1 MSAKSDC
8 GNHGHRRRR
17 LFQRIIAGILIF
29 LLIALITILLVWA
42 ILRPTKPRF
51 IIQDATVYAFNVSSP
66 NLLTSNFQVTISSR
80 NPNDKVGIYYDRL
93 DIYAIYR
100 NQQIT
105 YRTAIPST
113 YQGHK
118 EINVWSP
125 YVYGTAVPVAP
136 YNAVSLAEDQNNG
149 VIPLIFKIDGRVR
162 WKVGTLITAKYH
174 LYVKCDAMINFGN
187 KQSQSG
193 IVVGTLS
200 EAHQRALQVEKTIT
214 RRGGGGLLSGNDS
227 GTATRTCT
235 SSGITTSRAAAF
247 SSDVVPRPV
256 AHPKQQPR
264 SPSGLRCFSYG
275 EVKHIQ
281 SECKKVVFVELEDS
295 QEELVENIGVEP
307 IFDEE
312 EEVQEEDVGVGEEP
326 QFDVVETMEEDLVD
340 SDTGALEQRL
350 CAEGQQFEEE
360 DEAETRDELQ
370 FDGEEMVTED
380 WVEGDVGLLLM
391 VRPAVITIIDDVKPE
406 IDEEECYSAPK
417 FDKEVVLGRDD
428 TAEVQGTTMY

>member
-1 MSAKSDC
+1 M
-8 GNHGHRRRR
+8 
-17 LFQRIIAGILIF
+17 L
-29 LLIALITILLVWA
+29 
-42 ILRPTKPRF
+42 
-51 IIQDATVYAFNVSSP
+51 
-66 NLLTSNFQVTISSR
+66 
-80 NPNDKVGIYYDRL
+80 
-93 DIYAIYR
+93 
-100 NQQIT
+100 QQIT
-105 YRTAIPST
+105 DLTVST
-113 YQGHK
+113 
-118 EINVWSP
+118 EITIWDKFS
-125 YVYGTAVPVAP
+125 
-136 YNAVSLAEDQNNG
+136 
-149 VIPLIFKIDGRVR
+149 
-162 WKVGTLITAKYH
+162 
-174 LYVKCDAMINFGN
+174 
-187 KQSQSG
+187 
-193 IVVGTLS
+193 GTLS

-227 GTATRTCT
+227 GTAARTCT
-235 SSGITTSRAAAF
+235 SSGSPTSRAAAF

-275 EVKHIQ
+275 DVKHIQ
-281 SECKKVVFVELEDS
+281 SECKKVVFVEPEDS

-340 SDTGALEQRL
+340 SDTSALEQRL

-380 WVEGDVGLLLM
+380 WVEGDVGPLLM
-391 VRPAVITIIDDVKPE
+391 IRPAVITIIDDVKPE

-417 FDKEVVLGRDD
+417 FNKEVVLGRDD
-428 TAEVQGTTMY
+428 TAEVQGTAMKRKRLIPSI